1 MTTSIEKCWFLDP
14 PHTSDEV
21 LLLFAQQ
28 ARSRPARDELTCRHW
43 RQLRTGFAQ
52 FAVRARLTSWEL
64 DDAHQQAFFW
74 IQEAIRAFDPGQ
86 LFLPQG
92 SGFQTFLHRI
102 IQLRLLDFCRSLNRR
117 RKRFRLTGEQA
128 LRPNDALLEKP
139 LAFLGQEEELRLHLD
154 KAVSLLDPQARAL
167 WNELR
172 EGKHLRDLPQ
182 LLGVSYRTLK
192 RRWRT
197 LRDQLRRAL
206 HHVEER
212 TRNPTDM

>member
-1 MTTSIEKCWFLDP
+1 MMALREKGWFLDLA
-14 PHTSDEV
+14 HTSDEV
-21 LLLFAQQ
+21 LLLFAQR
-28 ARSRPARDELTCRHW
+28 ARSQHARDELTCRHW
-43 RQLRTGFAQ
+43 RRLQTGLARLS
-52 FAVRARLTSWEL
+52 ARLRLTSWEL

-117 RKRFRLTGEQA
+117 RKRFRLAGEQVHW
-128 LRPNDALLEKP
+128 PNNSLSEKP
-139 LAFLGQEEELRLHLD
+139 LAFLGQGEELRLHLD

-172 EGKHLRDLPQ
+172 QGKRLRDLPQ
-182 LLGVSYRTLK
+182 LLRVSYRTLK
-192 RRWRT
+192 RRWRR

-206 HHVEER
+206 RHVEER
-212 TRNPTDM
+212 THAPAGM